1 MGTGKRLVG
10 IAITVLAAMT
20 LTGGAHAEARSEL
33 EYTGVR
39 VQVDNDLFAGRERD
53 RDYTGGFAV
62 AISGTAAR
70 DGFLS
75 LDPLLSRID
84 GLIGPQ
90 SVETHHARQFGFM
103 AFTPQDIISEQALHD
118 DRPYAS
124 LFFTSNGRVRVA
136 ADQRTAWSSSLT
148 IGVLGSSLAEDVH
161 KAVHDVVG
169 SDKPRGYDHQI
180 SAGGEPTA
188 RYTLA
193 RHALWIANP
202 NGTLDVKT
210 TVQGSVGY
218 LTETSAAITL
228 RAGRFNTPWWSF
240 TPELTD
246 YIAAPTPAVVSRGGG
261 EMFVFL
267 GARVKARAY
276 NAFLQGQF
284 RHSDV
289 RYSASELEPII
300 GEAWV
305 GFVMPVL
312 NQTQLTYSLN
322 YQTSEIRDGIADRD
336 ALWGAVQLT
345 HTF

>member
-1 MGTGKRLVG
+1 MGTGIGLKR
-10 IAITVLAAMT
+10 IALAA
-20 LTGGAHAEARSEL
+20 LTAAALMGGAQAQARDDQ
-33 EYTGVR
+33 EYTGIR
-39 VQVDNDLFAGRERD
+39 VQIDNDLFAGRERD

-75 LDPLLSRID
+75 LDPLLARID
-84 GLIGPQ
+84 ALSGP
-90 SVETHHARQFGFM
+90 SSGETHHARQFGFM
-103 AFTPQDIISEQALHD
+103 AFTPQDIISERALHD

-124 LFFTSNGRVRVA
+124 LIFTSNGRVRVED
-136 ADQRTAWSSSLT
+136 DQRTAWSSSLT
-148 IGVLGSSLAEDVH
+148 VGVLGASIAEDVH
-161 KAVHDVVG
+161 GFVHDVVG
-169 SDKPRGYDHQI
+169 SEKPQGYSHQI

-188 RYTLA
+188 RYSLA
-193 RHALWIANP
+193 RHSLWIANP
-202 NGTLDVKT
+202 SGTIDVKT

-218 LTETSAAITL
+218 LTEASAAISL
-228 RAGRFNTPWWSF
+228 RAGRFNSPWWSF

-246 YIAAPTPAVVSRGGG
+246 YIAAPTPTVVSSGG
-261 EMFVFL
+261 EMYFFA

-289 RYSASELEPII
+289 RYSASELEQVI

-305 GFVMPVL
+305 GFVMPIM
-312 NQTQLTYSLN
+312 NQTQLMYALN
-322 YQTSEIRDGIADRD
+322 YQTAEIRDGIADRD

-345 HTF
+345 HVF